1 MPITRAQLAAWKEL
15 EQAATKG
22 PWTHF
27 NDRSEPT
34 GRVHRLILERTGRLF
49 VSLVCM
55 MSEGPGDHEADAAFI
70 AASRQALPALIAE
83 VERLQQALTQFNY
96 AKVAAACV
104 SDGRLP
110 FVITADGQI
119 LPPEED

>member
-1 MPITRAQLAAWKEL
+1 MPITPAQLAAWKEL

-83 VERLQQALTQFNY
+83 VERLQAVLKDIAYQTPHGHYCSYGCSDRALQAL
-96 AKVAAACV
+96 
-104 SDGRLP
+104 
-110 FVITADGQI
+110 
-119 LPPEED
+119 PEEED